1 MRHLVWSL
9 ALLAAP
15 VLVCSPALAGDGTL
29 PDFSGIWQ
37 LDTAK
42 SQTDHSGT
50 ITLKIEQ
57 TAYKI
62 SWERHVRE
70 SNGREIVSHFS
81 CDIDGQPCEFDEGD
95 HKAKVSLWFD
105 GSALYVLK
113 TNGPKEDATT
123 EMRLQLSA
131 DGKVLN
137 IDFMHLDPNDRTEK
151 RVYNKASS

>member
-1 MRHLVWSL
+1 MRHLVWTSALFAASL
-9 ALLAAP
+9 
-15 VLVCSPALAGDGTL
+15 LVSSPAHAGDGTP
-29 PDFSGIWQ
+29 PDFSGTWQ

-50 ITLKIEQ
+50 IMLKIQ
-57 TAYKI
+57 QSSNTI

-81 CDIDGQPCEFDEGD
+81 CDINGQPCEFDEGD

-105 GSALYVLK
+105 GSALYILK

-123 EMRLQLSA
+123 EMRLQLSP
-131 DGKVLN
+131 DGRVLN
-137 IDFMHLDPNDRTEK
+137 VEFMHLDPNDRTEK
-151 RVYNKASS
+151 RVYNKAS